1 MPIANDESGD
11 DIELD
16 VLVQE
21 MHDNYEKYA
30 HAKIN
35 LSELCKLDQ
44 KGGGWIQLEDNAG
57 KVLLSSSY
65 QRTKLSIASRPFTL
79 ANEASQVLEDA
90 SMQEANR
97 DRLDSEAIDYKMA
110 DI

>member
-21 MHDNYEKYA
+21 MHDNYDKYA

-35 LSELCKLDQ
+35 LS
-44 KGGGWIQLEDNAG
+44 
-57 KVLLSSSY
+57 
-65 QRTKLSIASRPFTL
+65 
-79 ANEASQVLEDA
+79 
-90 SMQEANR
+90 
-97 DRLDSEAIDYKMA
+97 
-110 DI
+110 

>member
-21 MHDNYEKYA
+21 MHDNYDKYA

-35 LSELCKLDQ
+35 LSQLCKLDQ

-57 KVLLSSSY
+57 KVLLSSKY
-65 QRTKLSIASRPFTL
+65 QRSKLSTETQVTL
-79 ANEASQVLEDA
+79 ANEAAKVLEDA
-90 SMQEANR
+90 SMQEVNR